1 MTSVTDRLKTQTASA
16 ADALKAERANAP
28 ALYAA
33 LLDPDRTP
41 EPGDVERLRQ
51 TMNVLGL
58 TMAQVEA
65 HAAARRDA
73 ARLADMEQQRQEA
86 DAEHQR
92 IVKRIAEADEAFSKI
107 EREHRDNRASMVMAS
122 SAAYQKRERI
132 QREAAAVKM
141 LRKRYPLAFGEDHPD
156 RSEVEVAQQS

>member
-28 ALYAA
+28 AEYAA

-41 EPGDVERLRQ
+41 QPGDTDKLRQ
-51 TMNVLGL
+51 VMNVLGIDMPTL
-58 TMAQVEA
+58 ERHAQ
-65 HAAARRDA
+65 ARRDA
-73 ARLADMEQQRQEA
+73 LAANDMEQQRQEA

-107 EREHRDNRASMVMAS
+107 EREHRDNRASLVMAS
-122 SAAYQKRERI
+122 TAAYQKRDRI

-156 RSEVEVAQQS
+156 RSDVEVAQQS